1 MLQKMKVKTRRAK
14 FLVEPKEI
22 KSRSEVETERFN
34 QISSKVLID
43 RLLEILY
50 SIKGDCEKQYPIFL
64 PKSTYES
71 LQIALAFSFSKTL
84 TKNTSKVKEAISILN
99 QEEEALQQNHISIV
113 INTLIDFIKQGRD
126 NYEDTDE
133 VLYLVSNLSPLLY
146 QEKSN
151 ES

>member
-1 MLQKMKVKTRRAK
+1 MLQKMKVKARRAK

-22 KSRSEVETERFN
+22 KSKSELETERFN
-34 QISSKVLID
+34 RISSKVLID

-50 SIKGDCEKQYPIFL
+50 SIKEDCKKQYPIYL

-84 TKNTSKVKEAISILN
+84 NKNTSTVKEVISILN
-99 QEEEALQQNHISIV
+99 QKEEVLQQNQISLV
-113 INTLIDFIKQGRD
+113 VKTLIDFIKQGKE
-126 NYEDTDE
+126 NYEDVDE